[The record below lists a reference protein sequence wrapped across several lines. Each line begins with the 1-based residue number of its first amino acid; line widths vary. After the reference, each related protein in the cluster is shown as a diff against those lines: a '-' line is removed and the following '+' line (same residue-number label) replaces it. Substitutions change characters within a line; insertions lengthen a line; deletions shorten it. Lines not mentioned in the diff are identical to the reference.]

1 MPAADYR
8 RMATLSFEGTLTAKA
23 KKAMIALN
31 ALQDM
36 SA

>member
-23 KKAMIALN
+23 KTGMIAIKAIKDHN
-31 ALQDM
+31 
-36 SA
+36 